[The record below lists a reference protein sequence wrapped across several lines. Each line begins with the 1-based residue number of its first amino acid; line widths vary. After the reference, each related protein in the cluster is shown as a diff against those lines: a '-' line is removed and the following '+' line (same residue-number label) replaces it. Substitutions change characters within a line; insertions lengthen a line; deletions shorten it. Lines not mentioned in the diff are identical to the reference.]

1 MADYPISNV
10 ARRVV
15 YTGSAGEGP
24 YAFEFEVLIDTDI
37 NVYKDD
43 VLLTLTTDYTVSI
56 SSTLGTGSI
65 TLVVAAADTNRITIV
80 GSRAIERTTDF
91 TTGGDFFANTLND
104 EMDSQT
110 ILVQQVAESAERSIK
125 APLTDPTTINMTLPI
140 NTSRAGKTLAFDA
153 NGDPV
158 PGDPIGNWRGNWAA
172 GISFQNRDIVKDTT
186 NSNVYLTTTAHVS
199 SGALPISTNTDAAKW
214 SLVVDAAAAG
224 AAQAAAEAAQ
234 AAAETA
240 ETNAET
246 AETNAASS
254 ASTASTQAGIAT
266 TKAGEASTSA
276 SEASTSAST
285 ATTKASEASTSAT
298 NAASSESSAAA
309 DLVLTNADVV
319 TTNADASTST
329 TQAGNAATSATLAED
344 WASKTTGTV
353 DGVNFSAKYYATDA
367 DVGTVATNIANVNTV
382 AGIDANVTTVAG
394 IASDVTAAATNAAN
408 ITAVAAEVAKV
419 VAVANDLAEAT
430 SEIDVVAA
438 SIANVDLVGGSI
450 ASVNE
455 VASNLGSVTAF
466 GEQYRVSA
474 TAPTTSLDAGDLW
487 FDTTTST
494 MKVYSGSGFVNA
506 GSSVNG
512 IDNSVEYTATAGQ
525 TTFAA
530 TYDTGYLV
538 VYLNGLRLDA
548 ADYTATDGAN
558 VVLDTGATVGD
569 SVYIQAFGTF
579 ELADVYTK
587 VASDARFLTPTG
599 DGSSLTG
606 IASFDS
612 GTRMTFNQTAAP
624 TGWTKDTTAALDD
637 SIMRIVVGTVGSGGT
652 AAFTT
657 FNGLTATNAHTLTTA
672 QIPSHTHTGGFVNG
686 TNLYVASSK
695 GNNTRSRGGA
705 TGAAGSGASH
715 THGLSV
721 DIKYNDFII
730 ASKD

>member
-56 SSTLGTGSI
+56 SPTLGTGSI
-65 TLVVAAADTNRITIV
+65 TLVVAAAGTNRITIV

-199 SGALPISTNTDAAKW
+199 SGALPISTNTDVAKW

-224 AAQAAAEAAQ
+224 AAQIAAEAAQ

-276 SEASTSAST
+276 SGASTSAST

-298 NAASSESSAAA
+298 NAASSASTASTQASNAGSSASA
-309 DLVLTNADVV
+309 
-319 TTNADASTST
+319 ASTSESNAATSETNASTSAGTATTQASTAT
-329 TQAGNAATSATLAED
+329 TQAGIATTKAGEASASASSASTSASNASSSKTDAEAALSSFNAVYLGAQASDPTNDNNGDPVTAGDWYFNNVSNRSKIYDGSAWGFVAVDTATVVSKTSAT
-344 WASKTTGTV
+344 G
-353 DGVNFSAKYYATDA
+353 SA
-367 DVGTVATNIANVNTV
+367 IIP
-382 AGIDANVTTVAG
+382 AG
-394 IASDVTAAATNAAN
+394 
-408 ITAVAAEVAKV
+408 
-419 VAVANDLAEAT
+419 
-430 SEIDVVAA
+430 
-438 SIANVDLVGGSI
+438 
-450 ASVNE
+450 
-455 VASNLGSVTAF
+455 
-466 GEQYRVSA
+466 
-474 TAPTTSLDAGDLW
+474 
-487 FDTTTST
+487 
-494 MKVYSGSGFVNA
+494 
-506 GSSVNG
+506 
-512 IDNSVEYTATAGQ
+512 
-525 TTFAA
+525 
-530 TYDTGYLV
+530 
-538 VYLNGLRLDA
+538 
-548 ADYTATDGAN
+548 
-558 VVLDTGATVGD
+558 
-569 SVYIQAFGTF
+569 
-579 ELADVYTK
+579 
-587 VASDARFLTPTG
+587 
-599 DGSSLTG
+599 
-606 IASFDS
+606 
-612 GTRMTFNQTAAP
+612 
-624 TGWTKDTTAALDD
+624 
-637 SIMRIVVGTVGSGGT
+637 
-652 AAFTT
+652 
-657 FNGLTATNAHTLTTA
+657 TTA
-672 QIPSHTHTGGFVNG
+672 QRDGTPSAGYLRWNSTDTSAEVYDGSAWVGVGGGGPSLGTDSIIRTNAQTISENITIPVGTNGMSIGDITVADTYTVTVNG
-686 TNLYVASSK
+686 RWV
-695 GNNTRSRGGA
+695 
-705 TGAAGSGASH
+705 
-715 THGLSV
+715 V
-721 DIKYNDFII
+721 I
-730 ASKD
+730 